1 MIAIHIKKVLA
12 VQSNFTI
19 EIAAHYEAA
28 KQALNDLII
37 DTTDITD
44 KDYVVKMYKFWCN
57 NAGIVTALPDV
68 LEKLKASAP
77 AIPKDK
83 KTRVVKGKS
92 QDYYVDR
99 PIKNKIVDAL
109 GYKKLRDNFYAHYF
123 HLLGL
128 KNCVYCN
135 AQMALSIKTS
145 RNAFSAKFDV
155 DHYNPKSKFPWMCIS
170 LFNLYPSCVP
180 CNRAKGSKPVFFQL
194 YSDDASKLTKSDFHF
209 RLTAEAKS
217 RYLITKDYR
226 SLEFTFDEPIRPVGY
241 QSHNKVFHINEVYGT
256 QLDVAEQLLI
266 SSQMYDTANQKALYT
281 SFSKLG
287 LSPELFKRV
296 ILGTYPSAKDIHK
309 RAMSKFI
316 QDIAKDL
323 GL

>member
-1 MIAIHIKKVLA
+1 MIAIHINKVLV
-12 VQSNFTI
+12 VQSGFTK
-19 EIAAHYEAA
+19 EIADHYDSA
-28 KQALNDLII
+28 KQALSDLIVA
-37 DTTDITD
+37 TTDATD
-44 KDYVVKMYKFWCN
+44 QAYVQAMYQFWCN
-57 NAGIVTALPDV
+57 NADIVTTLPNN
-68 LEKLKASAP
+68 LEKLKLSAP
-77 AIPKDK
+77 AAPKDK
-83 KTRVVKGKS
+83 RTRMKKGKPE
-92 QDYYVDR
+92 DYYVDR
-99 PIKNKIVDAL
+99 PIKNKIVEAL

-135 AQMALSIKTS
+135 AQMALAIKTS
-145 RNAFSAKFDV
+145 RNGFSAKFDV

-180 CNRAKGSKPVFFQL
+180 CNRAKGSKPVFFKL
-194 YSDDASKLTKSDFHF
+194 YSDEASKLKKSDFSF

-217 RYLITKDYR
+217 RYLTTRDYR
-226 SLEFTFDEPIRPVGY
+226 SLEFTFDEPVRPTGY
-241 QSHNKVFHINEVYGT
+241 QSHNKVFHISEVYAT
-256 QLDVAEQLLI
+256 QLDVAEQLLL
-266 SSQMYDTANQKALYT
+266 SSQMYDTANKKALYT

-287 LSPELFKRV
+287 LSPELFQRV
-296 ILGTYPSAKDIHK
+296 ILGTYPNARDIHK